1 MCSTMTILLLALEE
15 ICFES
20 IRANYRVTFAAD
32 GALGYGHVR
41 GEVDA
46 SLREHANVLK
56 PAGFAR
62 TGNIGLGP
70 GTLPPTTVKR

>member
-41 GEVDA
+41 GEADA

-62 TGNIGLGP
+62 TGRGP
-70 GTLPPTTVKR
+70 GTLPPTTDKR